1 MPFFLYFTPMKR
13 PRRFST
19 ISVRFLE
26 WNYSREKIILYDP
39 KLWKVQLTFDPTL
52 HVRLPGS
59 YISMLPSE
67 HLCLFRAACFK
78 AFTYLWVTLYGCW
91 CQRQT
96 PLSLDLSLVFREKC
110 GLKRLFLPIISKS
123 YYFDLPQ
130 RTTKSRRL
138 RFSLQIS
145 LSVHLIAKSLSLR
158 GALVFPTFQPPE
170 DTFRNVCGFFN
181 SKCCLKALF
190 KALRN
195 DLGRWN
201 FG

>member
-1 MPFFLYFTPMKR
+1 MTLNYGKFNLPM
-13 PRRFST
+13 
-19 ISVRFLE
+19 
-26 WNYSREKIILYDP
+26 
-39 KLWKVQLTFDPTL
+39 TL

-158 GALVFPTFQPPE
+158 GALVLCKTI
-170 DTFRNVCGFFN
+170 CFN
-181 SKCCLKALF
+181 SILF
-190 KALRN
+190 QRLSCQDYLQICIEILLITWSFRPYLLYKMRKFIM
-195 DLGRWN
+195 DCKK
-201 FG
+201 

>member
-1 MPFFLYFTPMKR
+1 MTP
-13 PRRFST
+13 
-19 ISVRFLE
+19 
-26 WNYSREKIILYDP
+26 NYGKFNLP
-39 KLWKVQLTFDPTL
+39 MTL

-110 GLKRLFLPIISKS
+110 GLKRLFLPIMSKS

-130 RTTKSRRL
+130 RTTKSRRS

-145 LSVHLIAKSLSLR
+145 LSAHLIAKSLSLR
-158 GALVFPTFQPPE
+158 GALVFPTFRPPG
-170 DTFRNVCGFFN
+170 DTTVRNVNGLSNSMCKCTLNFFN
-181 SKCCLKALF
+181 RILCVA
-190 KALRN
+190 N
-195 DLGRWN
+195 P
-201 FG
+201 